1 MNPINIEPFIIAE
14 IGVNH
19 NGDINKAKEL
29 IEQAFFS
36 GADAVKFQT
45 FSSNLV
51 VSKNT
56 DLAAYQKRSTNAE
69 NQYELIKKLE
79 LSNDDFIDLKK
90 YSDLLGIEFIST
102 PFDQKSLVFLV
113 EELKVDKLKL
123 SSCDLNNISLLWYAA
138 KYGLPLII
146 STGMANLQDIENALS
161 IIIHA
166 RKEKNF
172 PRNLE
177 ECKIKI
183 LEYEKNKK
191 YLENITILHCTTAY
205 PCPFENINLNAM
217 RTIKKKFDLKVGYSD
232 HSIGPEVCL
241 AAASLG
247 ASIIEK
253 HFTLSVNME
262 GPDHKASMEPRDFSR
277 MVNSIKLIKKS
288 LGVSE
293 KFINDAEIENC
304 SIAKRSV
311 YAKENIKE
319 GKIIE
324 INDLIPLRPERE
336 NAVPAIRFF
345 DLLGTKS
352 KQNIYK
358 GEYIPKSLLGNDN

>member
-1 MNPINIEPFIIAE
+1 MNPINIEPLIIAE

-123 SSCDLNNISLLWYAA
+123 SSIIFFSFSTFDSSPSTSLRNIDKGFETPIAYA
-138 KYGLPLII
+138 
-146 STGMANLQDIENALS
+146 N
-161 IIIHA
+161 
-166 RKEKNF
+166 
-172 PRNLE
+172 
-177 ECKIKI
+177 
-183 LEYEKNKK
+183 
-191 YLENITILHCTTAY
+191 
-205 PCPFENINLNAM
+205 
-217 RTIKKKFDLKVGYSD
+217 
-232 HSIGPEVCL
+232 
-241 AAASLG
+241 
-247 ASIIEK
+247 
-253 HFTLSVNME
+253 
-262 GPDHKASMEPRDFSR
+262 
-277 MVNSIKLIKKS
+277 
-288 LGVSE
+288 
-293 KFINDAEIENC
+293 
-304 SIAKRSV
+304 
-311 YAKENIKE
+311 
-319 GKIIE
+319 
-324 INDLIPLRPERE
+324 
-336 NAVPAIRFF
+336 
-345 DLLGTKS
+345 
-352 KQNIYK
+352 
-358 GEYIPKSLLGNDN
+358 